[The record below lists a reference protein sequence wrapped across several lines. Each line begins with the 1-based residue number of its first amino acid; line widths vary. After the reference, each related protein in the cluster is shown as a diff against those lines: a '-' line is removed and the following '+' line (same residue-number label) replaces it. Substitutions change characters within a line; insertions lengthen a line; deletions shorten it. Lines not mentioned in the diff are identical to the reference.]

1 MQRGLDELSS
11 ELHEVARQR
20 AVLEKVRAGGGG
32 SVRCGEGRV
41 ARGRLGV
48 VRWRELTE
56 SVQSTCCVLSFST
69 ALGRARPQRFDA
81 RLAALAEFDLIKK
94 QSLRRAAQQA
104 RARRAALGEAS
115 QSVLRDVSRTQQRV
129 HAASA
134 AADAS
139 AASDGALASAAARL
153 AEAQKRYREQMDRMY
168 PAWQEQLERDS
179 VRRLERID
187 RAREASDRRREV
199 ARAAFAKEQ
208 SLRSLIVEREQS
220 LRLVREAEAKESA
233 ERNRQRAAL
242 EAEATLNAQRRHEQD
257 EQRHA
262 AAAAQASAAGTAAGA
277 VAATVAT
284 AAAALP
290 PPPLAAVA
298 PAPVPAPAPATSG
311 RLAGPETPPHRTPVL
326 TYDWQSVSMSA
337 LLPARAETRLNPGGS
352 DTMRQVRLP
361 PSWSLRVELVNAG
374 GASLGAPVEVPVARA
389 TRMARVLQLVRERA
403 PAQVLGAGTRIV
415 LLLDGQPVDPDDSV
429 EFLGWAL
436 FSGSV
441 AARCEAPA
449 AAGRAPEGAAA
460 PAAGQGQRRQGDWA
474 ALKGALSLLTQ
485 QLQQPRAYSD
495 LRGSKYGTL
504 GADDFNPA
512 DVDRVAKQALGDPA
526 DKAGFVRQQP
536 AELLCAAVKLL
547 LRQDAQGLFPVE
559 VARKAAAQ
567 APAPLK
573 GGGAAE
579 LQRQHASSGDERG
592 AVWRALVQHWHWL
605 LDERVLSREELAGVF
620 AETLLPPGE
629 DAAGAAALGLRRA
642 IKDLTSGDISVEMS
656 PASPS
661 ARSPRSPS
669 ERLLG
674 RVDAPVLAAAAAAA
688 AAPAAPAAL
697 GSAQWR
703 PAEQLSYALPQDS
716 AGDKVRSVAR
726 KPAHEEDDD
735 EEEELVD
742 ASPAATR
749 GAAPAPTPERRA
761 PSSFQRFVTQNRP
774 AGKTGAADLDE
785 DDFLF

>member
-1 MQRGLDELSS
+1 M
-11 ELHEVARQR
+11 
-20 AVLEKVRAGGGG
+20 
-32 SVRCGEGRV
+32 
-41 ARGRLGV
+41 
-48 VRWRELTE
+48 
-56 SVQSTCCVLSFST
+56 
-69 ALGRARPQRFDA
+69 
-81 RLAALAEFDLIKK
+81 
-94 QSLRRAAQQA
+94 

-139 AASDGALASAAARL
+139 AASDGAFASAAARL

-179 VRRLERID
+179 VRRLERIE

-199 ARAAFAKEQ
+199 ARAAFTKEQ
-208 SLRSLIVEREQS
+208 SLRSLMVEREQS

-242 EAEATLNAQRRHEQD
+242 EAQATLNAQRRHEQD

-262 AAAAQASAAGTAAGA
+262 AAAAQASPAGAAAAA

-284 AAAALP
+284 AAAAAAAAPPPPP

-298 PAPVPAPAPATSG
+298 SVLALAPTTSA
-311 RLAGPETPPHRTPVL
+311 RLAGSETPPHRTPEL

-352 DTMRQVRLP
+352 DTIRQVRLP

-374 GASLGAPVEVPVARA
+374 GASLGAPVEVPVAREM
-389 TRMARVLQLVRERA
+389 RMGRILQLVRERA

-415 LLLDGQPVDPDDSV
+415 LLLDGQPVDPDDTV

-449 AAGRAPEGAAA
+449 AAGRAPAGAAA
-460 PAAGQGQRRQGDWA
+460 PAADQGQGQRRQDWT

-504 GADDFNPA
+504 GADDSNPA
-512 DVDRVAKQALGDPA
+512 DVDRVAKLALGDPA
-526 DKAGFVRQQP
+526 DKAGFVRLQP

-547 LRQDAQGLFPVE
+547 LRQDAQGLFPFE
-559 VARKAAAQ
+559 LARKAAAP

-573 GGGAAE
+573 GGIAAE

-605 LDERVLSREELAGVF
+605 LDERVLSREELAGAF
-620 AETLLPPGE
+620 AETLLPRGE
-629 DAAGAAALGLRRA
+629 DAAGAAAQGLRRA
-642 IKDLTSGDISVEMS
+642 IKDLTSGDVSVDMS

-661 ARSPRSPS
+661 ARSPRSPRS
-669 ERLLG
+669 PGERLVG
-674 RVDAPVLAAAAAAA
+674 RVDGPVLAAAAGVA
-688 AAPAAPAAL
+688 AAPAAL

-703 PAEQLSYALPQDS
+703 PAEQLGGPARPQYS

-726 KPAHEEDDD
+726 KPAHEDDD
-735 EEEELVD
+735 DQEEELVD
-742 ASPAATR
+742 ASPAAAR
-749 GAAPAPTPERRA
+749 AAAPAPTRAPERRA
-761 PSSFQRFVTQNRP
+761 PSTFQRFVAQNRP
-774 AGKTGAADLDE
+774 AGKAGAPADLDD